1 MTTNATNQFGG
12 DWTQQKL
19 KILQGYLQSYTTALK
34 NQNFDLLY
42 VDAFAGTGYFNPNA
56 PDNQQGKPVW
66 GDELD
71 EQAKRMFQGSTRLS
85 LEVNDNPFNRF
96 LFVEQNNA
104 FVQSLNGLRR
114 DFPDKD
120 IQIWQGDANQV
131 LPLWCSRQNERL
143 GTPWQGERA
152 VVFLD
157 PFATEVEWTTVAS
170 IADTK
175 SVDVWVLFPISA
187 LTRNLPNE
195 RMPYAGNA
203 ALLDRVFGG
212 PEWHDLYLPAERPPA
227 QQLGLFAQ
235 GEAESQIVRDD
246 QQAIVEI
253 YMDKMRSV
261 FPAVA
266 TAPKWFYN
274 SRNSP
279 LFALMFA
286 SASRG
291 RGEKIALRI
300 ANHLLTRW

>member
-1 MTTNATNQFGG
+1 MTSDTMNEFGG
-12 DWTQQKL
+12 EWTQRKL
-19 KILQGYLQSYTTALK
+19 EILAEYLSRYTTALK

-56 PDNQQGKPVW
+56 PEQGKPVW

-71 EQAKRMFQGSTRLS
+71 EQAKLMFRGSTRLA
-85 LEVNDNPFNRF
+85 LAVKDKPFDRF
-96 LFVEQNNA
+96 LFVEQNGA
-104 FVQSLNGLRR
+104 FVQSLNGLKDEFADR
-114 DFPDKD
+114 D
-120 IQIWQGDANQV
+120 IQVWQGDANQV
-131 LPLWCSRQNERL
+131 LRLWCARQNERL
-143 GTPWQGERA
+143 GTPWAGERA

-157 PFATEVEWTTVAS
+157 PFATEVEWDTVAG

-195 RMPYAGNA
+195 RLPDAGNA

-212 PEWHDLYLPAERPPA
+212 PEWQNLYLPANPPPV
-227 QQLGLFAQ
+227 QQLSLLAQ
-235 GEAESQIVRDD
+235 GNSEPQLVRDD
-246 QQAIVEI
+246 QQAIVEV

-266 TAPKWFYN
+266 AIPKWFYN

-286 SASRG
+286 SANSG
-291 RGEKIALRI
+291 RGGQIALRI
-300 ANHLLTRW
+300 AGHLLERW